1 MQEAYDEEEEMQ
13 NVELLLNWK
22 VHQEYLFIFIS
33 TEKLRSHFMNFQTF
47 SQKKM
52 TFCKD
57 PGNVDWVLRLLFF
70 STVTEDVICRL
81 RSDINVDL
89 KPV

>member
-33 TEKLRSHFMNFQTF
+33 TEKLRSHFMKLFR
-47 SQKKM
+47 KIM